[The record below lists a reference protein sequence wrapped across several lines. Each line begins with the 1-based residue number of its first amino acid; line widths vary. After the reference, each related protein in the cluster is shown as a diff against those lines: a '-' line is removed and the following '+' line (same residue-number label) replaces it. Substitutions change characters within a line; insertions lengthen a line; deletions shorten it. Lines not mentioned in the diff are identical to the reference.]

1 MAIRQSHQDAVQQ
14 ILHLSPSEPRHCLT
28 RCSAGMKNQSYAWSF
43 DVSSFMVLIGEAE
56 EFNYRLMQRSL
67 CECLTAAPVAG
78 LQSYIRTN
86 YALLEATGFSYFS
99 PRGCTTA
106 PLRNMR
112 LVQSISRNKFLR
124 DGSCKVYQIR
134 STDGSRSN
142 VNMLSIAAVASWVV
156 FAAILIFSLVLGE
169 TTWIGLSAC
178 VLLTAWSI
186 ILRVGER
193 YCLQPAIWKAFQAGH
208 SDAIYVLGRRNSCFI
223 LQGSRKDVVKWTGQ
237 GLEQKEGEL
246 VERLCVGMRIG
257 SLALLLYFLIVI
269 PNGTTIDQLAFIVL
283 NTMGQVNVILG
294 QNLNAK
300 ACFEQLELVEEMAM
314 PTRTHVY
321 AYLLRKFGNGSW
333 VEKADLLPQTE
344 VWLRWRDAVTS
355 NLIIDPKEQYGICME
370 EESVTEGKTKNVE
383 VEEVEEIPGKTQED
397 KTVFKEVKQH
407 RVDEKQVDG
416 RK

>member
-1 MAIRQSHQDAVQQ
+1 
-14 ILHLSPSEPRHCLT
+14 
-28 RCSAGMKNQSYAWSF
+28 MKNQSYAWSF

-67 CECLTAAPVAG
+67 SECLTAAPVAG

-112 LVQSISRNKFLR
+112 LVQSIRRDKLLR

-134 STDGSRSN
+134 STESNRSN
-142 VNMLSIAAVASWVV
+142 VNMLSIVAALSWVG
-156 FAAILIFSLVLGE
+156 FAATLIFALVLGE
-169 TTWIGLSAC
+169 TTWIGLSAS
-178 VLLTAWSI
+178 VLLTMWSI

-193 YCLQPAIWKAFQAGH
+193 YCLEPAAWKAFQAGQ
-208 SDAIYVLGRRNSCFI
+208 SDAIYVLGRRNSCLI

-246 VERLCVGMRIG
+246 VERLCTGMRIG
-257 SLALLLYFLIVI
+257 SLALLLYLLIVI
-269 PNGTTIDQLAFIVL
+269 PNGTTIDQVVFIIL
-283 NTMGQVNVILG
+283 NTMGQVNVMLG

-300 ACFEQLELVEEMAM
+300 ACFGQLELVEERKM

-321 AYLLRKFGNGSW
+321 AYLLRRFGNGSW
-333 VEKADLLPQTE
+333 VEKADLLPKTE
-344 VWLRWRDAVTS
+344 VWMRWRDAVTS
-355 NLIIDPKEQYGICME
+355 NLAVDPKEQYGMCMT
-370 EESVTEGKTKNVE
+370 EESVRKGKTVKVE
-383 VEEVEEIPGKTQED
+383 VEEVEEILDETLED
-397 KTVFKEVKQH
+397 KTSFKEGKEYC
-407 RVDEKQVDG
+407 VDEKQVDG